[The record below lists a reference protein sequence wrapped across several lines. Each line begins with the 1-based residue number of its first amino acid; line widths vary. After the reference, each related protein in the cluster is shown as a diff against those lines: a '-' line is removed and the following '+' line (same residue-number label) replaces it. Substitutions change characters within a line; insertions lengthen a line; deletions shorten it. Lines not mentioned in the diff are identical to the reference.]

1 MPTLYIL
8 IVDEPGK
15 EQFMKIFL
23 TERDAAFFLAQF
35 NEWHL
40 HAKCHCYTVEGKLLA
55 FHGVAMALACKC
67 HSLN

>member
-23 TERDAAFFLAQF
+23 TERDAAFSWLNSMSGICMPSAIATP
-35 NEWHL
+35 WK
-40 HAKCHCYTVEGKLLA
+40 AS
-55 FHGVAMALACKC
+55 
-67 HSLN
+67 SLCNLSIT

>member
-15 EQFMKIFL
+15 EQWMKIFL

-35 NEWHL
+35 NERHL
-40 HAKCHCYTVEGKLLA
+40 HAKCHCYTVEGKRLVQLIDN
-55 FHGVAMALACKC
+55 
-67 HSLN
+67 LNE

>member
-15 EQFMKIFL
+15 EQWMKIFL

-35 NEWHL
+35 NE
-40 HAKCHCYTVEGKLLA
+40 
-55 FHGVAMALACKC
+55 
-67 HSLN
+67 

>member
-15 EQFMKIFL
+15 EQWMKIFL
-23 TERDAAFFLAQF
+23 TKRDAAFFLAQF

-40 HAKCHCYTVEGKLLA
+40 HAKCHCYTVEGKRLVQLIDN
-55 FHGVAMALACKC
+55 
-67 HSLN
+67 LNE